1 MSDYENESRDW
12 LERSIAEE
20 HIIYYEFSD
29 FNNLEPIGK
38 GLFGSVFRANWKNND
53 TIFAIKKFNDNKTIK
68 EVVNEL
74 KLQKRVDFHE
84 NIIRFYGITK
94 GETGQSRATR
104 TYSLIL
110 EYADSGTL
118 STYLNEHFNK
128 LEWNDKY
135 RLALQLAS
143 AVACIHECDIIHC
156 DLHAENI
163 LIHQKKIKLADFG
176 LSNKITS
183 SSDPSKIFGAI
194 PYMDPKALNEGQNYK
209 LNKKSDVYSVGI
221 LMWQISSG
229 YLPFSNH
236 DERLEIIDGTPVK
249 YSNLY
254 IECWRYEPHERPN
267 MQDVVLGLKTI
278 ISSEYNIIID
288 TTTNKKE
295 YNLLVKYGTISESNK
310 GTIELNNE
318 LIISND
324 RRLNIENI
332 YIDNKI
338 NSKNRMIT
346 DSSNNST
353 RRSVLVDYFGPIFN
367 KLIPPIKLIMIPI
380 KKRYRDYDFNQ
391 VQRLID
397 RKMSRQ
403 RLRDDN
409 YSIDPKIH
417 HVLGYIHGSYINSH
431 VL

>member
-1 MSDYENESRDW
+1 
-12 LERSIAEE
+12 
-20 HIIYYEFSD
+20 
-29 FNNLEPIGK
+29 
-38 GLFGSVFRANWKNND
+38 
-53 TIFAIKKFNDNKTIK
+53 
-68 EVVNEL
+68 
-74 KLQKRVDFHE
+74 
-84 NIIRFYGITK
+84 
-94 GETGQSRATR
+94 
-104 TYSLIL
+104 
-110 EYADSGTL
+110 
-118 STYLNEHFNK
+118 
-128 LEWNDKY
+128 
-135 RLALQLAS
+135 
-143 AVACIHECDIIHC
+143 
-156 DLHAENI
+156 
-163 LIHQKKIKLADFG
+163 
-176 LSNKITS
+176 
-183 SSDPSKIFGAI
+183 
-194 PYMDPKALNEGQNYK
+194 
-209 LNKKSDVYSVGI
+209 
-221 LMWQISSG
+221 
-229 YLPFSNH
+229 
-236 DERLEIIDGTPVK
+236 
-249 YSNLY
+249 
-254 IECWRYEPHERPN
+254 

-397 RKMSRQ
+397 RKVLQ
-403 RLRDDN
+403 LNQLNQEIDN
-409 YSIDPKIH
+409 FIIKKIINIIISFVSWVIFIISIDE
-417 HVLGYIHGSYINSH
+417 
-431 VL
+431 